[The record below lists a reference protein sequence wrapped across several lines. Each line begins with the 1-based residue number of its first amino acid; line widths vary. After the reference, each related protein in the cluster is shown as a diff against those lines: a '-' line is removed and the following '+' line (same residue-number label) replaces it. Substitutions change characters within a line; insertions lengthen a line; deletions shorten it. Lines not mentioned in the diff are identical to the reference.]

1 MSSRCSSNFEYIHS
15 KKTPNETACTVRHE
29 LGYKVAS
36 IDFDYSERSMDFLK
50 ASGFALLG

>member
-1 MSSRCSSNFEYIHS
+1 MSSRCSSTYIP
-15 KKTPNETACTVRHE
+15 KRPQMRLRVTVRHE